1 MQWAVSNSAEQRGWR
16 GRPQEVARGWK
27 PPCTGEYRIYIS
39 SGSDVRSQEL
49 PLTGFQGL
57 AFLGLCSSFLCFFWT
72 PVSLRLLP
80 RPIPQEQAWQG
91 VFRSDCLGSPE
102 GMVVDRN

>member
-16 GRPQEVARGWK
+16 GRQQEVARGWK

-39 SGSDVRSQEL
+39 SGSDVRSEEL

-57 AFLGLCSSFLCFFWT
+57 AFLGLCSSFLCFFLDPCLST
-72 PVSLRLLP
+72 SPTYVHSP
-80 RPIPQEQAWQG
+80 GAG
-91 VFRSDCLGSPE
+91 VAGNFQ
-102 GMVVDRN
+102 V